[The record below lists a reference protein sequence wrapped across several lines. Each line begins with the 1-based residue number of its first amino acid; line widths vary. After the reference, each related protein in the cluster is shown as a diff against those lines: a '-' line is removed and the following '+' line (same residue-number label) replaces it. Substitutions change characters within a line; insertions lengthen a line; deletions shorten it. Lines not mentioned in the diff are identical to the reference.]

1 MTDLSN
7 LKPPEGATQSRKRVG
22 RGHGSTKGGTSG
34 RGTKGQNA
42 RSGGRRHPRFEGG
55 QTPIYKRLPK
65 FGFSNEKFRN
75 EFEIINVD
83 VLERRFDDG
92 DVVDPE
98 VLVDQGLVK
107 RNHDGI
113 KILGRGELT
122 KSLTVKAHKFSA
134 SAREQIEDVGGN
146 AEVI

>member
-7 LKPPEGATQSRKRVG
+7 LKAPKGATSSRKRVG
-22 RGHGSTKGGTSG
+22 RGPGSKYGKTAG

-55 QTPIYKRLPK
+55 QTPLYKALPK
-65 FGFSNEKFRN
+65 FGFSNEKFRKRYSIVN
-75 EFEIINVD
+75 LED
-83 VLERRFDDG
+83 LERCFEAG
-92 DVVDPE
+92 AVVDE
-98 VLVDQGLVK
+98 DSLIDRGLIK
-107 RNHDGI
+107 RNHDRI

-122 KSLTVKAHKFSA
+122 KALTVKAHKFSK
-134 SAREQIEDVGGN
+134 SAQAAIEDVEGN